1 MTMRKAK
8 QLASHLHS
16 WRENTRKEKA
26 LILFFTHNYFS
37 MRGLNF
43 LSILLASINTDK
55 PQKFSDLANRFD
67 GVYEKL
73 SQAPIYK
80 NYSPTIRFSFV
91 PPHEFSE
98 KSFSIENHDPAFFET
113 VAESHGPDKPLAV
126 YLPGLDCFGISGQ
139 MQFNDMSRIFEL
151 WRMSVTT
158 DDRTSFRDL
167 TKAVVNF
174 VEEVA
179 TSTRPV
185 VLIGESFGGMLAPVV
200 ALSLQARKRT
210 TLQGLVMVNPATSFD
225 ATNWDQL
232 APLLSSLKVF
242 ESVNATGAT
251 PYTVVGG
258 ITLSALVPDRQQLQA
273 IVETLLGV
281 PINRI
286 GTVSELADAINQG
299 FGVLGRRLPPDL
311 VRHRVSQWLSVGAQL
326 LTEERLASLQLPTL
340 IVAGQDDNFLPSRQE
355 ADRLIKLLPDS
366 RKLLVPGSGHF
377 VLDQRVNLTEAIVY
391 SNIDPLKLRSE
402 RRFDPI
408 TDWKLPD
415 QEFIQKTIQNL
426 VQPLRRL
433 TSPVFFSTDKNGN
446 RWKGLSKVP
455 SVGPIVFVGNHQLF
469 GLDLGMVVAQLL
481 EDRGVLARGLAHPIL
496 FQSPNGEEEV
506 LGQPDNPGLVNK
518 PEESGPMSQSYF
530 RKFGAV
536 KVSPR
541 NYYRLLQ
548 TNQNVLLFPG
558 GVREVFHGKEE
569 AYKLFWPETPD
580 FVRTAARFNA
590 TIVPISAIG
599 AADSATILLDGS
611 EIANLP
617 FGFGKSIVQRNSNIT
632 AARFNQNNADEL
644 FIAPFIVPKLP
655 PARHYFVFGR
665 PFSTAD
671 IDPRNIEQCGQIYK
685 DVKQEL
691 ERGLRDILIARKQDP
706 FSGSVRRLA
715 YEQATRKPAPTFPIS
730 ELNKGL

>member
-1 MTMRKAK
+1 
-8 QLASHLHS
+8 
-16 WRENTRKEKA
+16 
-26 LILFFTHNYFS
+26 
-37 MRGLNF
+37 
-43 LSILLASINTDK
+43 
-55 PQKFSDLANRFD
+55 
-67 GVYEKL
+67 
-73 SQAPIYK
+73 
-80 NYSPTIRFSFV
+80 
-91 PPHEFSE
+91 
-98 KSFSIENHDPAFFET
+98 
-113 VAESHGPDKPLAV
+113 
-126 YLPGLDCFGISGQ
+126 
-139 MQFNDMSRIFEL
+139 
-151 WRMSVTT
+151 
-158 DDRTSFRDL
+158 
-167 TKAVVNF
+167 
-174 VEEVA
+174 
-179 TSTRPV
+179 
-185 VLIGESFGGMLAPVV
+185 
-200 ALSLQARKRT
+200 
-210 TLQGLVMVNPATSFD
+210 
-225 ATNWDQL
+225 
-232 APLLSSLKVF
+232 
-242 ESVNATGAT
+242 
-251 PYTVVGG
+251 
-258 ITLSALVPDRQQLQA
+258 
-273 IVETLLGV
+273 
-281 PINRI
+281 
-286 GTVSELADAINQG
+286 
-299 FGVLGRRLPPDL
+299 
-311 VRHRVSQWLSVGAQL
+311 VGAQL

-366 RKLLVPGSGHF
+366 RKVLVPGSGHF